1 MWPNPQETMDLVT
14 FTGEIF
20 NGKHRFLCSVLFAY
34 ENKYLPVYLDK
45 CLFKIIDKQMV
56 NYLDDHLLWLWWK
69 LILYVIYYN
78 KIIFPE
84 EIDFSKSKLIL
95 LITKNVSLLLLVL
108 NLRFKFQESV
118 CNSSLYLLMMSPN
131 VSNIAVIP
139 VKGVVYNCIIY
150 EVSEPDE
157 INLLEHSMLDNCG
170 FI

>member
-1 MWPNPQETMDLVT
+1 
-14 FTGEIF
+14 
-20 NGKHRFLCSVLFAY
+20 
-34 ENKYLPVYLDK
+34 
-45 CLFKIIDKQMV
+45 MV

-95 LITKNVSLLLLVL
+95 LIAKNVSLLLLVL
-108 NLRFKFQESV
+108 NLRFKFQKSV